1 MPDGGGQ
8 AHISGSLA
16 LLHGSRIGVLVLD
29 PAGVVEHAN
38 ALAQAHSGLA
48 AADLLGRPLAGTPL
62 WPGPNPAGEALAHA
76 LAIGCAWQGEL
87 AQPHPDGPALRQ
99 AMDVLPMPAAPGGV
113 GGFLVLLHAAPPSSA
128 PVACAVPS
136 TFDHLTGLPR
146 EGDFRLA
153 LHDRIEQARQAQRP
167 LSIARIDVDQFK
179 VLGDS
184 LGADEADRLLAGVA
198 QRVGGAIR
206 HEDLLARLAGEEFAL
221 LLHDAPAEPAALQRI
236 LAAVSQPMSV
246 LGHPLAVTVSV
257 GTAAYPV
264 DGETADEL
272 LAAAD
277 TAVAEARRQ
286 GCGQIRH
293 AVASPGGE
301 RGFGRRQVL
310 ADLRHVVER
319 GELVLHYQPQ
329 LNLFSGHIVGVEA
342 LLRWAHPVQGLVP
355 PLQFIPLAEE
365 SGLIVPISE
374 WVLEHACAQAAAWR
388 AAGLPAL
395 RMAVNLS
402 ARHFR
407 FLDLIDTVRG
417 ALQRSGLNPAALEL
431 ELTEGTVMHDVAA
444 AIRTVDALKA
454 LGVRL
459 SLDDFGTGHSSLAYL
474 SRFAIDTI
482 KIDQSF
488 VRDVTTNAVNA
499 SIVSATIAMAHKL
512 DKTVIAEGVETV
524 GQARFLRSRDCEEM
538 QGFLFSPAL
547 PAAEFEARLARGDH
561 LDLQAHEARAE
572 SDNHLLI
579 VDDEPNILAALRRL
593 LRREGYQIFT
603 AGSGAE
609 GLEVLAREAVQVI
622 ICDHRMPGM
631 SGTEFLSSVK
641 SMYPHTVRIAL
652 SGYADVTALTHAVN
666 RGAVYRFLSKPWDDE
681 QLKSELRSAFRH
693 SRQNLA
699 TG

>member
-1 MPDGGGQ
+1 MPEYGRQG
-8 AHISGSLA
+8 HVSGLLA
-16 LLHGSRIGVLVLD
+16 LLQGSRVGVLVLD
-29 PAGVVEHAN
+29 AAGVVEHAN
-38 ALAQAHSGLA
+38 AVAQARSGLA
-48 AADLLGRPLAGTPL
+48 ADELLGRKLVATPL
-62 WPGPNPAGEALAHA
+62 WPEPNPAGEPFEQALADAH
-76 LAIGCAWQGEL
+76 AWQGEL
-87 AQPHPDGPALRQ
+87 AHRHEDGQALRV
-99 AMDVLPMPAAPGGV
+99 AMDLLPMPLPQGGV
-113 GGFLVLLHAAPPSSA
+113 AGFLVLLHTAAAPGTVGSD
-128 PVACAVPS
+128 AVPA
-136 TFDHLTGLPR
+136 TFDRLTGLPG
-146 EGDFRLA
+146 EPDFRQA
-153 LHDRIEQARQAQRP
+153 VHDRIEHARLAQRP
-167 LSIARIDVDQFK
+167 LSIARIDVDQFRM
-179 VLGDS
+179 LCDS
-184 LGADEADRLLAGVA
+184 LGENEADGLLVGVA
-198 QRVGGAIR
+198 QRVNSAIR
-206 HEDLLARLAGEEFAL
+206 REDVLARLGGEEFAL
-221 LLHDAPAEPAALQRI
+221 LLNDASAELAALQRI

-246 LGHPLAVTVSV
+246 LGHPVAVTVSM
-257 GTAAYPV
+257 GTASYPV

-277 TAVAEARRQ
+277 TAVAEARRK

-301 RGFGRRQVL
+301 RSFGRRQVL
-310 ADLRHVVER
+310 ADLRHAVDR

-329 LNLFSGHIVGVEA
+329 VNLFSGHIVGVEA
-342 LLRWAHPVQGLVP
+342 LLRWAHPVQGLIP

-395 RMAVNLS
+395 RMGVNLS

-417 ALQRSGLNPAALEL
+417 ALQRSGLDPAALEL
-431 ELTEGTVMHDVAA
+431 ELTEGAMMHDVAA
-444 AIRTVDALKA
+444 AIRAVDALKA

-474 SRFAIDTI
+474 SRFAVDAI

-499 SIVSATIAMAHKL
+499 SIVAATIAMTHKL

-561 LDLQAHEARAE
+561 LDLQAHEARSTSE
-572 SDNHLLI
+572 NRLLV

-603 AGSGAE
+603 AASGAE
-609 GLEVLAREAVQVI
+609 GLEVLARESIQVI
-622 ICDHRMPGM
+622 ISDQRMPGM

-641 SMYPHTVRIAL
+641 SMYPRTVRIAL
-652 SGYADVTALTHAVN
+652 SGYADIAAITEAVN
-666 RGAVYRFLSKPWDDE
+666 RGAIYRFLSKPWDDE
-681 QLKSELRSAFRH
+681 GLKGEVRSAFRH
-693 SRQNLA
+693 WRESLA
-699 TG
+699 AG